1 MFSSGPEQTFILEQ
15 MDLQRNH
22 QGRTKICVEVASGGV
37 FSAQFAP
44 FQQPSANWLAVLG
57 ISSTSHIRQ
66 PFLLHFDVE
75 FRHHRQRRRNARRVK
90 GNFIFFFS
98 LASSSVAINCS
109 LHHPGQF
116 KQNWMLRRI
125 NSFRVNL
132 VRSSF
137 GLHHAETVLPS
148 MAQSNSIARFVKS
161 FTLSRRIS
169 LSVNIDCQNFA
180 REICQNNTNFTK
192 GYRSIL
198 EQLFGWSV

>member
-1 MFSSGPEQTFILEQ
+1 MCGSCIGRCIFSSVCSIPAA
-15 MDLQRNH
+15 
-22 QGRTKICVEVASGGV
+22 ICQLASGVGYFKHV
-37 FSAQFAP
+37 AYTAAIFIAFRCRVSPPPLAAAECTTGKRQFH
-44 FQQPSANWLAVLG
+44 L
-57 ISSTSHIRQ
+57 
-66 PFLLHFDVE
+66 
-75 FRHHRQRRRNARRVK
+75 
-90 GNFIFFFS
+90 FFFS

-198 EQLFGWSV
+198 EQLFGWSVPNFHPQIDPGIMSVRTLHGRCIFFF